1 MKINAFTLR
10 FVAIALLYVTVI
22 IPAAVLHAQS
32 SHGEMSVVM
41 GDYVLK
47 GFGEVSTPEQGN
59 QFHRLNAEAFVS
71 VNKKQTIF
79 LGGYA
84 QDWSR
89 FNTSVLSTAALVKGR
104 LQTNRYMMEASA
116 GPVLQRRY
124 QTAVGGAFVFKG
136 TYHAGQNS
144 SFFAGGDFEVG
155 RMGIFTD
162 IYLGTR
168 VHMFELRVG
177 EASYIGGEYA
187 QLSYF
192 ASKNFSFGLTYA
204 SDRAVN
210 KMLETQ
216 GFGDFHRR
224 ALGIQAKVTF

>member
-1 MKINAFTLR
+1 MKKINFHL
-10 FVAIALLYVTVI
+10 IALVAMLATAFIAGISSVNG
-22 IPAAVLHAQS
+22 QS
-32 SHGEMSVVM
+32 SHGQMSVTM

-47 GFGEVSTPEQGN
+47 GFGEVSAPEQGN

-136 TYHAGQNS
+136 TYLAGQKS
-144 SFFAGGDFEVG
+144 SFFVGGNFEVG

-177 EASYIGGEYA
+177 EASYIGGEYV
-187 QLSYF
+187 QLNYF
-192 ASKNFSFGLTYA
+192 TSNNLSFGLTYA

-216 GFGDFHRR
+216 GLGDFHRR
-224 ALGIQAKVTF
+224 ALGIQATVTF